1 MTVIIHLCQ
10 LISDENE
17 NLLYKDFE
25 DWQRRKKKKKFVQAV
40 KGKLLFIYLEVGSLT
55 FVDLYSF
62 TKYFSFQG
70 YKMLLL
76 ASDWIL
82 LGRAIHW
89 LHTSGMLLMRAP
101 IVSRIQSFN
110 QGIN

>member
-1 MTVIIHLCQ
+1 MKTYCIKILKT
-10 LISDENE
+10 DKEG
-17 NLLYKDFE
+17 
-25 DWQRRKKKKKFVQAV
+25 KKKKKFVQAV
-40 KGKLLFIYLEVGSLT
+40 KGKLLFIYLEVGSLA

-89 LHTSGMLLMRAP
+89 LHTSGMPLMRAP
-101 IVSRIQSFN
+101 NSIKNSVF
-110 QGIN
+110 

>member
-1 MTVIIHLCQ
+1 MKMKTYCIKILKT
-10 LISDENE
+10 DKEG
-17 NLLYKDFE
+17 
-25 DWQRRKKKKKFVQAV
+25 KKKKKIVQAV

-76 ASDWIL
+76 ASD
-82 LGRAIHW
+82 
-89 LHTSGMLLMRAP
+89 
-101 IVSRIQSFN
+101 
-110 QGIN
+110 

>member
-1 MTVIIHLCQ
+1 MKT
-10 LISDENE
+10 DKEG
-17 NLLYKDFE
+17 
-25 DWQRRKKKKKFVQAV
+25 KKKIVQAV

-76 ASDWIL
+76 ASD
-82 LGRAIHW
+82 
-89 LHTSGMLLMRAP
+89 
-101 IVSRIQSFN
+101 
-110 QGIN
+110 

>member
-1 MTVIIHLCQ
+1 MKMKTYCIKILKT
-10 LISDENE
+10 DKEG
-17 NLLYKDFE
+17 
-25 DWQRRKKKKKFVQAV
+25 KKKNFVQAV

-76 ASDWIL
+76 ASD
-82 LGRAIHW
+82 
-89 LHTSGMLLMRAP
+89 
-101 IVSRIQSFN
+101 
-110 QGIN
+110 